1 MSTASPKV
9 NVLLADDSGFMR
21 LILSDMLGSDGG
33 IEVVGTAGNGQEAYE
48 KTRILKPDVVLLDLV
63 MPEYD
68 GLYAVKQIM
77 ANCPTP
83 IVVLSALGNTN
94 SEAVFEA
101 LDAGAYD
108 FLSKPA
114 GVLGSR
120 IREIEEQLVA
130 KIHHASAADLRAL
143 YRKKTKGN
151 NNAHTFDSQLSYD
164 VVVVGASTGGTGAI
178 EEILQ
183 RLPTNFP
190 LPIVIAQHMPAD
202 FVESFA
208 RRLNDMLPVTVKVAK
223 TGESPQNGI
232 VYILPGEQN
241 TTLLQEGGKVRFH
254 RTRQRYPEF
263 NNPSVDALMLS
274 AANCF
279 GGRAIGILLTGMGKD
294 GAEGMAA
301 LHRHGAFTI
310 AQNEQSSVVFGMPRA
325 AIERGAAR
333 AVLPVKEIAG
343 FVVSCLS

>member
-1 MSTASPKV
+1 
-9 NVLLADDSGFMR
+9 
-21 LILSDMLGSDGG
+21 MLGSDGSIG
-33 IEVVGTAGNGQEAYE
+33 VIGTAGNGREAYE
-48 KTRILKPDVVLLDLV
+48 KTSALKPDVVLLDLV

-77 ANCPTP
+77 AHCPTP

-114 GVLGSR
+114 GVLGSK

-130 KIHHASAADLRAL
+130 KIRYASSADLRTL
-143 YRKKTKGN
+143 YRKKTGGN
-151 NNAHTFDSQLSYD
+151 NNAHTFDSALAYE
-164 VVVVGASTGGTGAI
+164 VVVIGASTGGTGAI

-183 RLPTNFP
+183 KLPGNFP
-190 LPIVIAQHMPAD
+190 LPIIIAQHMPAD
-202 FVESFA
+202 FVESFG
-208 RRLNDMLPVTVKVAK
+208 RRLNDMLPVTVKVAT
-223 TGESPQNGI
+223 TGESPQSGT
-232 VYILPGEQN
+232 VYILPGSQN
-241 TTLLQEGGKVRFH
+241 TVLAREGSGKIRFS
-254 RTRQRYPEF
+254 RTDERYAEF

-274 AANCF
+274 AAECY
-279 GGRAIGILLTGMGKD
+279 GARAIGILLTGMGKD
-294 GAEGMAA
+294 GAVGMAA
-301 LHRHGAFTI
+301 LHRKRSFTI

-325 AIERGAAR
+325 AIERGAIR
-333 AVLPVKEIAG
+333 EVLPIKEIAG

>member
-1 MSTASPKV
+1 VHTASRKI

-21 LILSDMLGSDGG
+21 LILSDILGSDGSIG
-33 IEVVGTAGNGQEAYE
+33 VVGTAVNGQEAYE
-48 KTRILKPDVVLLDLV
+48 KTRTLKPDVVLLDLV

-77 ANCPTP
+77 AHCPTP

-114 GVLGSR
+114 GVLGSKL
-120 IREIEEQLVA
+120 REIEEQLVA
-130 KIHHASAADLRAL
+130 KIRHASAADLRTL
-143 YRKKTKGN
+143 ERKKTHVN
-151 NNAHTFDSQLSYD
+151 HNAHTFDGHLAYEI
-164 VVVVGASTGGTGAI
+164 VVVGASTGGTGAI

-183 RLPTNFP
+183 QLPSNFP
-190 LPIVIAQHMPAD
+190 LPIVIAQHMPVD
-202 FVESFA
+202 FVELFA

-223 TGESPQNGI
+223 TGESPQPGI
-232 VYILPGEQN
+232 VYILPGDQN
-241 TTLLQEGGKVRFH
+241 TTLTREGAKVRFG
-254 RTRQRYPEF
+254 RTDQRYAEF
-263 NNPSVDALMLS
+263 NNPSADALLLS
-274 AANCF
+274 AASCF
-279 GGRAIGILLTGMGKD
+279 GARSMGILLTGMGKD
-294 GAEGMAA
+294 GAAGMVA
-301 LHRHGAFTI
+301 LHRQGAFTI

-325 AIERGAAR
+325 AIERGAVR